1 MRRIALLAF
10 AAIGLALAL
19 PSAAAE
25 AKGCIK
31 GAIAGGV
38 AGHYAGH
45 HGFLGAVSGCI
56 AGRQAA
62 PTCASDNG
70 KRSIDFT
77 VLQGNSAIEMILV
90 SNDAR
95 HFFVGRHA
103 PIWREMINESRQ
115 VVA

>member
-1 MRRIALLAF
+1 MYQGRHSGWRRGTLCGTPRF
-10 AAIGLALAL
+10 PRRSVGVYRR
-19 PSAAAE
+19 PS
-25 AKGCIK
+25 
-31 GAIAGGV
+31 
-38 AGHYAGH
+38 Y
-45 HGFLGAVSGCI
+45 
-56 AGRQAA
+56 RQAA